1 MEELKDRVENLH
13 AQKVGNE
20 KTDDAGRRLPDVVLF
35 GPAEFSYAGGVW
47 RPDYALMVLSL
58 NL

>member
-35 GPAEFSYAGGVW
+35 GPAELVMRGVFGDW
-47 RPDYALMVLSL
+47 IYALMVLSL